1 MRTKL
6 MAGVA
11 ALTLALSA
19 AVTVTPA
26 SARGWHHHWH
36 GGGAGIGFAAGAL
49 IGGALAASNP
59 YNYGPGYAY
68 YGPGYGSYAY
78 EPPVYAGGGSA
89 VAYCE
94 AHFKSYDPASG
105 TYLGYDG
112 IRHSCP

>member
-26 SARGWHHHWH
+26 SARGWHHHHHWR
-36 GGGAGIGFAAGAL
+36 GAGARIGFAAGAL
-49 IGGALAASNP
+49 IGGALAAGNP
-59 YNYGPGYAY
+59 YNYGPAY
-68 YGPGYGSYAY
+68 YGPGYYGSYAY
-78 EPPVYAGGGSA
+78 EPPVYAGGNA
-89 VAYCE
+89 IAYCE

-112 IRHSCP
+112 IRHGCP